1 VPSDASF
8 GFCFEEN
15 GQFGTFTFTEVDN
28 LPYFGALLYF
38 LSASPLDACSTI
50 EKFENDLGD
59 AVPFFS
65 YTSQHL

>member
-1 VPSDASF
+1 
-8 GFCFEEN
+8 
-15 GQFGTFTFTEVDN
+15 
-28 LPYFGALLYF
+28 LI
-38 LSASPLDACSTI
+38 ASPLDACSTS